1 MGNFKMSDVFNNWVY
16 QKSQTE
22 NAPIAIQDSLK
33 DYSTLVQEE
42 GGNTRIQNV
51 TVIHMDMIAAALN
64 QGQTPASMDVTFIV
78 ANKSNECK
86 YLLVDFKFNV
96 TSFKNITSNVSNDSI
111 KAKYNSTRDYILE
124 QDDTTSCINT
134 AFFVFKDTNFE
145 QIRNAWKR
153 RNLNNPKNEAIRQ
166 SDFEKIFT
174 S

>member
-1 MGNFKMSDVFNNWVY
+1 MGNLKMSDVFNNWVY

-96 TSFKNITSNVSNDSI
+96 TSFKNITSNVSND
-111 KAKYNSTRDYILE
+111 
-124 QDDTTSCINT
+124 
-134 AFFVFKDTNFE
+134 
-145 QIRNAWKR
+145 
-153 RNLNNPKNEAIRQ
+153 
-166 SDFEKIFT
+166 
-174 S
+174 

>member
-1 MGNFKMSDVFNNWVY
+1 
-16 QKSQTE
+16 
-22 NAPIAIQDSLK
+22 
-33 DYSTLVQEE
+33 
-42 GGNTRIQNV
+42 
-51 TVIHMDMIAAALN
+51 MDMIAAALN